1 MLVYCTLAR
10 GQYYSLT
17 LPAGLAVLLHSRSR
31 TVCVPRNPPSGRV
44 LEKAGLTAEGL
55 PRGCCRKGEAFE
67 DVIMYAIPRDDA
79 EQANDLH

>member
-1 MLVYCTLAR
+1 M
-10 GQYYSLT
+10 
-17 LPAGLAVLLHSRSR
+17 
-31 TVCVPRNPPSGRV
+31 
-44 LEKAGLTAEGL
+44 EKAGLTAEGL